1 MALEREAN
9 AVAEGMKGLFGLV
22 RGELAAAKD
31 VLASLRGEL
40 VAVREELTR
49 QKERVLMLER
59 GSLAAENEVNALR
72 RALGAVGE
80 RSAATAAVVEKRGRE
95 LAAVKG
101 ELIEVKAELSGV
113 KGEVTAVKGELAEHK
128 GDMAEKWDMVE
139 RRRESDLR
147 GLCGKARKRRAVT
160 ADASPPENVDTTNSP
175 APLSE
180 EDKAFKKQMFRPWIK
195 ASTVHDAWRIWNSPF
210 GDAGLTLRDEMAAG
224 GFTKKYA
231 LVKAEDSALTRQKR
245 LMAAVSEYAAA
256 QHDGF
261 EHVIRILDEIGA
273 RIGFTS
279 LRDGLVVRSAKV
291 CPETFADLRMS
302 KPACE
307 KAIVALELA
316 RAGLEDEAWGQ
327 QQYPNSWSSWPA
339 CSCSSD
345 NPPISA
351 LAALQHA
358 MALSNSC
365 PSVGADSEFEGTSR
379 QQHFPS
385 LSFPAP
391 FPPHTLPIPSPF
403 LPAPLPPH
411 TLPFPSLFSPSPP
424 LPFPSSSTQHISR
437 SAGGGVHEDVRE
449 H

>member
-1 MALEREAN
+1 
-9 AVAEGMKGLFGLV
+9 MKGLFGLV

-101 ELIEVKAELSGV
+101 ELIEVKAELS
-113 KGEVTAVKGELAEHK
+113 
-128 GDMAEKWDMVE
+128 
-139 RRRESDLR
+139 
-147 GLCGKARKRRAVT
+147 
-160 ADASPPENVDTTNSP
+160 
-175 APLSE
+175 
-180 EDKAFKKQMFRPWIK
+180 
-195 ASTVHDAWRIWNSPF
+195 
-210 GDAGLTLRDEMAAG
+210 GLTLRDEMAAG

-327 QQYPNSWSSWPA
+327 QQYPNSWSSW
-339 CSCSSD
+339 
-345 NPPISA
+345 
-351 LAALQHA
+351 
-358 MALSNSC
+358 
-365 PSVGADSEFEGTSR
+365 VKEFEGPR
-379 QQHFPS
+379 KRP
-385 LSFPAP
+385 
-391 FPPHTLPIPSPF
+391 
-403 LPAPLPPH
+403 
-411 TLPFPSLFSPSPP
+411 
-424 LPFPSSSTQHISR
+424 
-437 SAGGGVHEDVRE
+437 RE
-449 H
+449 S